1 MSSDTQT
8 LVVVLDAGDLG
19 PRRPVGLLRR
29 RPGPRPVV
37 SYEYVRSWLESS
49 DRFQLEPAL
58 PLVPGEQFTRGGG
71 LPGIFADAA
80 PDRWGRRLIERRE
93 AANARRESR
102 RPRNLDDWD
111 FLVGVADVTRMG
123 ALRLGI
129 EREGPFLDDQ
139 SPAVPPLTRLRT
151 LESAARHLDDPEGA
165 PLDDP
170 DVALLIAPGSSLGG
184 ARPKATYL
192 DPDGTLW
199 IAKFPSRQDRWD
211 VGGWEHLIAQ
221 LAREAGVT
229 VTDSGTLSLSAMG
242 TTYATRRFDR
252 DGDRRRLYVSAMTMI
267 GKTDGDEASYL
278 EVAQVIANHVEPGA
292 VESDLAQMFRRLV
305 FNVMVGNRDDHLRN
319 HGFLRAPGGWRLA
332 PAFDV
337 NPSPETAEHTLA
349 IDDRSHEPALQ
360 FALATRSFYRLSAQ
374 EAAGI
379 VEEVRAAV
387 SGWEAKARMASLP
400 IAEIELMRGAIS
412 HAP

>member
-29 RPGPRPVV
+29 RPGLRPVV

-49 DRFQLEPAL
+49 DRFALQPSL
-58 PLVPGEQFTRGGG
+58 PLVPGEQFTSSGG
-71 LPGIFADAA
+71 LPGIFGDAA
-80 PDRWGRRLIERRE
+80 PDRWGRRLLERRE
-93 AANARRESR
+93 ASNARRESR

-111 FLVGVADVTRMG
+111 FLVGVADATRMG
-123 ALRLGI
+123 ALRLGLG
-129 EREGPFLDDQ
+129 REGPFFDDLPQ
-139 SPAVPPLTRLRT
+139 AVPPLTRLRT
-151 LESAARHLDDPEGA
+151 LESAARRLDDPEGA

-184 ARPKATYL
+184 TRPKATFE

-199 IAKFPSRQDRWD
+199 IAKFPSRQDRSD
-211 VGGWEHLIAQ
+211 VGGWEHLTAQ

-229 VTDSGTLSLSAMG
+229 VTDSRALQLSSSG

-252 DGDRRRLYVSAMTMI
+252 DGDRRRLFVSAMTMI

-292 VESDLAQMFRRLV
+292 MEADLAQMFRRLV
-305 FNVMVGNRDDHLRN
+305 FNVIVGNRDDHPRN
-319 HGFLRAPGGWRLA
+319 HGFLRAAGGWRLA

-337 NPSPETAEHTLA
+337 NPSPEMAQHALA
-349 IDDRSHEPALQ
+349 IDDRSHEPSLE
-360 FALATRSFYRLSAQ
+360 FAVATRSFYRLSAQ
-374 EAAGI
+374 EATGI
-379 VEEVRAAV
+379 VEEVAGAV
-387 SGWEAKARMASLP
+387 SGWEAKARRASLP
-400 IAEIELMRGAIS
+400 AAEIELMRIAIN

>member
-1 MSSDTQT
+1 MNSDTQT

-29 RPGPRPVV
+29 RPGPRSVV
-37 SYEYVRSWLESS
+37 GYEYVRSWLEAS
-49 DRFQLEPAL
+49 DRFPLEPSL

-111 FLVGVADVTRMG
+111 FLVGVADATRMG
-123 ALRLGI
+123 ALRLGV

-139 SPAVPPLTRLRT
+139 APAVPPLTRLRT
-151 LESAARHLDDPEGA
+151 LESAARRLDDPEGA

-170 DVALLIAPGSSLGG
+170 DIALLIAPGSSLGG

-221 LAREAGVT
+221 LAREAGVM
-229 VTDSGTLSLSAMG
+229 VTDSRALPLSAMG

-252 DGDRRRLYVSAMTMI
+252 DGDRRRLFVSAMTMI

-292 VESDLAQMFRRLV
+292 VAADLAQMFRRLV
-305 FNVMVGNRDDHLRN
+305 FNIMVGNRDDHLRN

-349 IDDRSHEPALQ
+349 IDDRSHEPSLQ
-360 FALATRSFYRLSAQ
+360 LALATRSFYRLSAQ

-387 SGWEAKARMASLP
+387 SGWEAKARGASLP
-400 IAEIELMRGAIS
+400 IAEIELMRVAIN
-412 HAP
+412 HVP